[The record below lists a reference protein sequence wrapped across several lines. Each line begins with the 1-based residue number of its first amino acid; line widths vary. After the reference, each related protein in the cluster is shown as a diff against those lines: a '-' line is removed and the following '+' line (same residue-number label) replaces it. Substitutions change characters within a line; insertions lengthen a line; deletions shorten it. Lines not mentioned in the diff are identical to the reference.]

1 MTRLLSVEYQG
12 LAHTL
17 VETLQGPV
25 DITAICDAPTIDEF
39 LRIGRLAPKVVAHFV
54 AAARERAREK
64 GLQPPLLDPR
74 NLPPV
79 SRPSKIL
86 CVGRNYAAHAQELG
100 NAVPAEPVFFA
111 KTPNCLVPHMGP
123 IVIPPGVGRVE
134 HEVELA
140 VVIGKRAARLTPE
153 DALSVVAGYT
163 ILNDITA
170 RELQKGLAAKGL
182 PWTAGKC
189 IDSFAPCGP
198 YLVLPDEFDPRED
211 HAIELHVNGAL
222 RQQGRTSQMIHSVP
236 QLLAALTRTITLE
249 PGDIV
254 ATGTPAGVGP
264 LVPGDVVVA
273 SIEGLGSLEN
283 LVIGE
288 DQVVGGAR
296 ASAASS

>member
-17 VETLQGPV
+17 VETLQGAV

-39 LRIGRLAPKVVAHFV
+39 LRIGRLSPKVVSHFV
-54 AAARERAREK
+54 AAARDKAREK
-64 GLQPPLLDPR
+64 GQQLLPLDPR
-74 NLPPV
+74 NLTPV

-86 CVGRNYAAHAQELG
+86 CVGRNYAEHAKELG
-100 NAVPAEPVFFA
+100 NAVPSELVFFA

-140 VVIGKRAARLTPE
+140 VVIGKRAARLSPE

-163 ILNDITA
+163 ILNDVTA
-170 RELQKGLAAKGL
+170 RELQKGLGAKGL

-189 IDSFAPCGP
+189 IDTFAPCGP
-198 YLVLPDEFDPRED
+198 YLVLPDEFDPLED
-211 HAIELHVNGAL
+211 HAIELYVNGQL

-236 QLLAALTRTITLE
+236 QILAAISRTVTLE
-249 PGDIV
+249 PGDII

-264 LVPGDVVVA
+264 LVPGDTVIA
-273 SIEGLGSLEN
+273 TIDGLGALEN

-296 ASAASS
+296 AE

>member
-17 VETLQGPV
+17 VETLQGSV

-39 LRIGRLAPKVVAHFV
+39 LRIGRLSPKVVSHFV
-54 AAARERAREK
+54 AAARDKEREK
-64 GLQPPLLDPR
+64 GPQMLPLDPR

-86 CVGRNYAAHAQELG
+86 CVGRNYAAHAKELG

-140 VVIGKRAARLTPE
+140 VVIGKRAARLSPE
-153 DALSVVAGYT
+153 EALGVVAGYT
-163 ILNDITA
+163 ILNDVTA
-170 RELQKGLAAKGL
+170 RELQKGLAAQGL

-198 YLVLPDEFDPRED
+198 YLVLPDEFDPLED
-211 HAIELHVNGAL
+211 HAIELHVNGEL